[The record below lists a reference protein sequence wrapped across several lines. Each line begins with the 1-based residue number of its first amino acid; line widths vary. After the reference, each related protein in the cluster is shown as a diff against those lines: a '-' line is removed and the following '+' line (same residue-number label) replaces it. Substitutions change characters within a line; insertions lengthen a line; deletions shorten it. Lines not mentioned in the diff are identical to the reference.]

1 MRVTHP
7 SWLIIYI
14 YIHIYKMMVVGWMK
28 FEERISGGT
37 SNVENWT
44 LRTVNLT
51 SRWWFTN
58 KNLWPNCLP
67 AVSIQPWWQ
76 VTFTFRIG
84 YSESLSGWKRVGE
97 GARSNRMRSFR
108 EEKFSFFQIFR
119 PDSKG
124 KSILNIQSVSDET
137 RSWIDG
143 SRQISPSS
151 SSFSFSFSFSSQKP
165 FVRNG
170 FEANRYAYSRKFLG
184 CERGGERGGGREA
197 TRGEGKGME
206 EKRKGQVA
214 SIWRPEFPREKG
226 NQKSK
231 ESLQIRGPNAPSRR
245 YVNPQNRPIVHART
259 MLSLSRCD

>member
-1 MRVTHP
+1 MR
-7 SWLIIYI
+7 S
-14 YIHIYKMMVVGWMK
+14 K
-28 FEERISGGT
+28 S
-37 SNVENWT
+37 
-44 LRTVNLT
+44 
-51 SRWWFTN
+51 
-58 KNLWPNCLP
+58 
-67 AVSIQPWWQ
+67 VS
-76 VTFTFRIG
+76 
-84 YSESLSGWKRVGE
+84 
-97 GARSNRMRSFR
+97 RSFR
-108 EEKFSFFQIFR
+108 EEKFFFFQIFR

-124 KSILNIQSVSDET
+124 KSNLFRIQSGSDET

-143 SRQISPSS
+143 SRQISPS
-151 SSFSFSFSFSSQKP
+151 SFSFSFSSQKP

-184 CERGGERGGGREA
+184 CERGERGGGREA

-231 ESLQIRGPNAPSRR
+231 ESLQIRGPNASSRR